1 MFSYIFTAIKHNV
14 KVKTAKH
21 AFCSEKTIIERYF
34 VINRVSLGFLSTLDE
49 AAPGNYGLYDV
60 LKVLEWIQKHISQF
74 GGNPNQVTLVG
85 SDSGS
90 ALISLLLVSPKRSVN
105 GGCTTSNLDYCF
117 LCDKLPSVGL

>member
-1 MFSYIFTAIKHNV
+1 MYFV
-14 KVKTAKH
+14 W
-21 AFCSEKTIIERYF
+21 KTIMERYF
-34 VINRVSLGFLSTLDE
+34 VINRVSVGFLSTLDE

-105 GGCTTSNLDYCF
+105 GGCTTSILDYYF